1 MQAAAMA
8 ACITT
13 GTQHIFHT
21 VTGKTSGRN
30 QMIAIDLHTHSS
42 YSLCGMHTYIELV
55 NAAKKAG
62 LAGLAITDH
71 GPAQKGVVPPTFLSR
86 LHTLDPE
93 IILYKGVEA
102 NIISPD
108 GDIDI
113 TENDRMKFDII
124 LAGFHDSI
132 PPGQSEK
139 TYTDI
144 LIRLMENTPVVDII
158 SHPNLPEYPVCTDAA
173 AEAAA
178 YYGVALELN
187 NSKLVSGKMPKKNM
201 TALLRSVKKF
211 NCPVVI
217 NSDAHTAA
225 EVGQTGPMEKRA
237 EKDGLSQDCIINAH
251 TETCKDFIAQRRKEK
266 SYRGG

>member
-1 MQAAAMA
+1 
-8 ACITT
+8 
-13 GTQHIFHT
+13 
-21 VTGKTSGRN
+21 
-30 QMIAIDLHTHSS
+30 MIAVDLHTHSS

-71 GPAQKGVVPPTFLSR
+71 GPAQKGVFPPTFLSR

-102 NIISPD
+102 NILSPD

-113 TENDRMKFDII
+113 TENDSMKFDII
-124 LAGFHDSI
+124 LAGFHDII
-132 PPGQSEK
+132 PDGQSQK
-139 TYTDI
+139 TYTDM
-144 LIRLMENTPVVDII
+144 LIRLMKNTPAVDII
-158 SHPNLPEYPVCTDAA
+158 SHPNLPEYPICTDTA

-178 YYGVALELN
+178 HYGVALELN
-187 NSKLVSGKMPKKNM
+187 NSKLVSGKMPEKNM

-225 EVGQTGPMEKRA
+225 EVGKTGPMEKRT
-237 EKDGLSQDCIINAH
+237 EKEGIPLRCILNAH
-251 TETCKDFIAQRRKEK
+251 TETCKDFIAQRRNKK
-266 SYRGG
+266 ATAGDR